1 MGRCALEVVLLN
13 VACAFLS
20 CHADVG
26 DYEME
31 LKSTPQST
39 SFLQRTTSAQSVS
52 PYQIT
57 SSSHAVTTL
66 FSSRTSNIITTP
78 LSQRTSVLTAAQ
90 TTNHHP
96 VTTASAHNMTTQAR
110 ENSTKLTSK
119 MTHLIL
125 TTTVAGKKT
134 TAKPPLPTNETTT
147 HVRVQTSNKTTIQ
160 RTEKTTLPTNQTTH
174 SRMAAAAKKTT
185 AKPTSLTNQ
194 TTTLAVTTTATTK
207 KTAVK
212 TTTQPTKQTTHTA
225 AKTTARTNMTTIH
238 SFHSNE
244 TTTHVRVTTTA
255 QTSNKTT
262 IQRTEKT
269 TLPANHTTHSR
280 RATTS
285 AAKKTTAKPT
295 SPTNQTTTLAVTTI
309 ATTKKTTVKTTTQ
322 PSKQTTHTAARTTA
336 RTNMTTILPR
346 NETTRPATT
355 ATVGPTLA
363 PDPSSPITGAYNVSN
378 GSVNCIKASMGLELI
393 VQNSKMQKKGY
404 FNIDP
409 SITQPSGRCGN
420 LQSNLN
426 LTFNGGFISFTF
438 VKKDRVYYIST
449 IEASLKIPSVGSWHN
464 VTSKQLFT
472 ATMGNSFKCL
482 SKQMVNLA
490 DNFQLLTANTQL
502 QAFDIVGN
510 QFGKV
515 EECAADFN
523 IIFPAMGFFVIFIA
537 GILALILYV
546 VCHKRKLSAYQRI

>member
-1 MGRCALEVVLLN
+1 
-13 VACAFLS
+13 
-20 CHADVG
+20 
-26 DYEME
+26 ME

-66 FSSRTSNIITTP
+66 FSSRTSNIITTS
-78 LSQRTSVLTAAQ
+78 LSQRTSALTATQ

-96 VTTASAHNMTTQAR
+96 VTTALAPNMTTQAR
-110 ENSTKLTSK
+110 ENNTQLTSK
-119 MTHLIL
+119 TTHLML
-125 TTTVAGKKT
+125 TTTIAGKKT

-147 HVRVQTSNKTTIQ
+147 HVRVTTTAQTSNKTTIQ

-174 SRMAAAAKKTT
+174 SRVATTTAAKKTT
-185 AKPTSLTNQ
+185 ATPTSPTNQ

-225 AKTTARTNMTTIH
+225 AKTTARTNMTT
-238 SFHSNE
+238 
-244 TTTHVRVTTTA
+244 
-255 QTSNKTT
+255 
-262 IQRTEKT
+262 
-269 TLPANHTTHSR
+269 LP
-280 RATTS
+280 
-285 AAKKTTAKPT
+285 PG
-295 SPTNQTTTLAVTTI
+295 NQ
-309 ATTKKTTVKTTTQ
+309 
-322 PSKQTTHTAARTTA
+322 
-336 RTNMTTILPR
+336 
-346 NETTRPATT
+346 TTRPATT

-363 PDPSSPITGAYNVSN
+363 PDPSSPTTGAYNVSN

-393 VQNSKMQKKGY
+393 VQNSKTQKKGY

-409 SITQPSGRCGN
+409 NITQTSGSCGN

-449 IEASLKIPSVGSWHN
+449 VEASLKIPSVGKCLCILYSR
-464 VTSKQLFT
+464 KQLFT

-490 DNFQLLTANTQL
+490 DNFQLLTVNTQL
-502 QAFDIVGN
+502 QAFAIVGD
-510 QFGKV
+510 QFGKE
-515 EECAADFN
+515 EECSLDRNRRTIPIAL
-523 IIFPAMGFFVIFIA
+523 GLSTLGLSVIVLVL
-537 GILALILYV
+537 GLISR
-546 VCHKRKLSAYQRI
+546 RKPNRGYERI

>member
-1 MGRCALEVVLLN
+1 MGRRALEVVLLN

-119 MTHLIL
+119 MTYLIL

-174 SRMAAAAKKTT
+174 SRIATTAAAKKTT

-212 TTTQPTKQTTHTA
+212 TTTQP
-225 AKTTARTNMTTIH
+225 
-238 SFHSNE
+238 
-244 TTTHVRVTTTA
+244 
-255 QTSNKTT
+255 
-262 IQRTEKT
+262 
-269 TLPANHTTHSR
+269 
-280 RATTS
+280 
-285 AAKKTTAKPT
+285 
-295 SPTNQTTTLAVTTI
+295 
-309 ATTKKTTVKTTTQ
+309 
-322 PSKQTTHTAARTTA
+322 SKQTTHTAARTTA
-336 RTNMTTILPR
+336 RTNMTTSLPR
-346 NETTRPATT
+346 TQTTSPATT

-393 VQNSKMQKKGY
+393 VQNSKTQKKGY

-438 VKKDRVYYIST
+438 AKKDRLYYIST

-502 QAFDIVGN
+502 QAFAIVGN
-510 QFGKV
+510 QFGKE
-515 EECAADFN
+515 EECSLDRNRRTIPIAL
-523 IIFPAMGFFVIFIA
+523 GLSTLGLFVIV
-537 GILALILYV
+537 LALGLISR
-546 VCHKRKLSAYQRI
+546 RKPNRGYERI

>member
-1 MGRCALEVVLLN
+1 MGRRGLEVVLLN

-26 DYEME
+26 NYEME

-57 SSSHAVTTL
+57 SSSHVVTTL
-66 FSSRTSNIITTP
+66 FSSRTSNIITTS
-78 LSQRTSVLTAAQ
+78 LSQRTSALTATQ

-96 VTTASAHNMTTQAR
+96 VTTALAPNMTTQAR
-110 ENSTKLTSK
+110 ENNTQLTSK
-119 MTHLIL
+119 TTHLIL
-125 TTTVAGKKT
+125 TTTIAGKKT

-147 HVRVQTSNKTTIQ
+147 HVRVTTTAQTSNKTTIQ

-174 SRMAAAAKKTT
+174 SRVATTT
-185 AKPTSLTNQ
+185 ATPTSPTNQ

-225 AKTTARTNMTTIH
+225 AKTTARTNMTT
-238 SFHSNE
+238 
-244 TTTHVRVTTTA
+244 
-255 QTSNKTT
+255 
-262 IQRTEKT
+262 
-269 TLPANHTTHSR
+269 LP
-280 RATTS
+280 
-285 AAKKTTAKPT
+285 PG
-295 SPTNQTTTLAVTTI
+295 NQ
-309 ATTKKTTVKTTTQ
+309 
-322 PSKQTTHTAARTTA
+322 
-336 RTNMTTILPR
+336 
-346 NETTRPATT
+346 TTRPATT
-355 ATVGPTLA
+355 ATVGPTVA
-363 PDPSSPITGAYNVSN
+363 PDPSSPTTGAYNVSN

-393 VQNSKMQKKGY
+393 VQNSKTQKKGY

-409 SITQPSGRCGN
+409 SITQTSGSCGN

-449 IEASLKIPSVGSWHN
+449 VEASLKIPSVGSWHS

-490 DNFQLLTANTQL
+490 DNFQLLTVNTQL
-502 QAFDIVGN
+502 QAFAIVGD
-510 QFGKV
+510 QFGKE
-515 EECAADFN
+515 EECSLDRNRRTIPIAL
-523 IIFPAMGFFVIFIA
+523 GLSTLGLSVIVLVL
-537 GILALILYV
+537 GLISR
-546 VCHKRKLSAYQRI
+546 RKPNRGYERI

>member
-1 MGRCALEVVLLN
+1 MGRRALEVVLLN

-26 DYEME
+26 NYELE

-39 SFLQRTTSAQSVS
+39 LFLQRTTSAQSVS

-78 LSQRTSVLTAAQ
+78 LSQRTSVVTATQ
-90 TTNHHP
+90 TTNHNP
-96 VTTASAHNMTTQAR
+96 VTTASAPNMTTQAR
-110 ENSTKLTSK
+110 ENSTQLTSK
-119 MTHLIL
+119 VTHLIL

-147 HVRVQTSNKTTIQ
+147 HVRVTTTGQTSNKTTIQ
-160 RTEKTTLPTNQTTH
+160 RTEKTILPTNQTTH
-174 SRMAAAAKKTT
+174 SRVATTAAAKKTT
-185 AKPTSLTNQ
+185 AKPTSPTNQ

-238 SFHSNE
+238 
-244 TTTHVRVTTTA
+244 
-255 QTSNKTT
+255 
-262 IQRTEKT
+262 
-269 TLPANHTTHSR
+269 PG
-280 RATTS
+280 
-285 AAKKTTAKPT
+285 
-295 SPTNQTTTLAVTTI
+295 NQ
-309 ATTKKTTVKTTTQ
+309 
-322 PSKQTTHTAARTTA
+322 
-336 RTNMTTILPR
+336 
-346 NETTRPATT
+346 TTRPATT
-355 ATVGPTLA
+355 ATVEPTLA
-363 PDPSSPITGAYNVSN
+363 PNTSSPTTGAYNVSN

-393 VQNSKMQKKGY
+393 VQNSKTQKKGY

-409 SITQPSGRCGN
+409 SITQTSGSCGN
-420 LQSNLN
+420 RQSNLN

-438 VKKDRVYYIST
+438 VKKDRIYYIST
-449 IEASLKIPSVGSWHN
+449 VEASLKIHSVGSWHN

-490 DNFQLLTANTQL
+490 DNFQLLTVNTQL
-502 QAFDIVGN
+502 QAFAIVGN
-510 QFGKV
+510 QFGKE
-515 EECAADFN
+515 EECSLDRNRRTIPIALGLS
-523 IIFPAMGFFVIFIA
+523 ILGLFVIV
-537 GILALILYV
+537 LAFGLISR
-546 VCHKRKLSAYQRI
+546 RKPNRGYERI

>member
-1 MGRCALEVVLLN
+1 MGRRALEVVLLN
-13 VACAFLS
+13 VVCAFLS

-26 DYEME
+26 NYEME

-39 SFLQRTTSAQSVS
+39 LFLQRTTSAQSVS

-78 LSQRTSVLTAAQ
+78 LSQRTSVLTATQ
-90 TTNHHP
+90 TTNHHQ
-96 VTTASAHNMTTQAR
+96 VTTASAPNMTTQAR
-110 ENSTKLTSK
+110 ENSTQLTSK
-119 MTHLIL
+119 MTDPIL
-125 TTTVAGKKT
+125 TTTVASKKT
-134 TAKPPLPTNETTT
+134 TAKAPTNETTT
-147 HVRVQTSNKTTIQ
+147 HVRVTTKGQTSNKTTIQ

-174 SRMAAAAKKTT
+174 SRVATTAAAKKTT
-185 AKPTSLTNQ
+185 GKPTSPTNQ

-207 KTAVK
+207 KTAAK

-238 SFHSNE
+238 
-244 TTTHVRVTTTA
+244 
-255 QTSNKTT
+255 
-262 IQRTEKT
+262 
-269 TLPANHTTHSR
+269 PG
-280 RATTS
+280 
-285 AAKKTTAKPT
+285 
-295 SPTNQTTTLAVTTI
+295 NQTT
-309 ATTKKTTVKTTTQ
+309 
-322 PSKQTTHTAARTTA
+322 
-336 RTNMTTILPR
+336 
-346 NETTRPATT
+346 RPTTT

-363 PDPSSPITGAYNVSN
+363 PDTSSPTTGTYNVSN

-393 VQNSKMQKKGY
+393 VQNSKTHKKGY

-409 SITQPSGRCGN
+409 NITQTSGSCGN

-426 LTFNGGFISFTF
+426 LTFNGGFISFSF
-438 VKKDRVYYIST
+438 VKKDRVYYLST
-449 IEASLKIPSVGSWHN
+449 VEASLKIPSVGSWHN

-472 ATMGNSFKCL
+472 ATIGNSFKCL

-490 DNFQLLTANTQL
+490 DNFQLLTVNTQL
-502 QAFDIVGN
+502 QAFAIVGN

-515 EECAADFN
+515 NECAADFN
-523 IIFPAMGFFVIFIA
+523 IIFPAIGFFVIFIT

-546 VCHKRKLSAYQRI
+546 VCLKRKSSAYQRI

>member
-1 MGRCALEVVLLN
+1 MKHLAENTSPYSCFHFPAIINLFLCGGLTLRRHWLPPAPRPPLCSCDSVVSAQFEMYLPLGRAFVPYLSALQRGRAAPYPTTAASLDPASTMGRRALEVVLLHI
-13 VACAFLS
+13 ACAFLS

-26 DYEME
+26 NYEME

-66 FSSRTSNIITTP
+66 FSSRTSNIITTS
-78 LSQRTSVLTAAQ
+78 LSQRTSVHTATQ

-96 VTTASAHNMTTQAR
+96 LTSPTTASSPDMTTQAR
-110 ENSTKLTSK
+110 ENSTQLTSK
-119 MTHLIL
+119 TTHLIL

-147 HVRVQTSNKTTIQ
+147 HVRVTTTAQTSNKTTIQ

-174 SRMAAAAKKTT
+174 SGVATTAAAKKTT
-185 AKPTSLTNQ
+185 AKPTSPTKQ
-194 TTTLAVTTTATTK
+194 TTTLAETTTATTTATTK
-207 KTAVK
+207 KAVK

-225 AKTTARTNMTTIH
+225 AKTTARTNMTT
-238 SFHSNE
+238 
-244 TTTHVRVTTTA
+244 
-255 QTSNKTT
+255 
-262 IQRTEKT
+262 
-269 TLPANHTTHSR
+269 LP
-280 RATTS
+280 
-285 AAKKTTAKPT
+285 PG
-295 SPTNQTTTLAVTTI
+295 NQ
-309 ATTKKTTVKTTTQ
+309 
-322 PSKQTTHTAARTTA
+322 
-336 RTNMTTILPR
+336 
-346 NETTRPATT
+346 TTRPATT

-378 GSVNCIKASMGLELI
+378 GSVNCIKASMGLGLI
-393 VQNSKMQKKGY
+393 VQNSKTKKGY

-409 SITQPSGRCGN
+409 SITQTSGSCGN

-449 IEASLKIPSVGSWHN
+449 VEASLKIPSLGSWHN
-464 VTSKQLFT
+464 VTSQQRFT

-490 DNFQLLTANTQL
+490 DNFQLLTVNTQL
-502 QAFDIVGN
+502 QAFAIVGD
-510 QFGKV
+510 QFGKE
-515 EECAADFN
+515 EECSLDRNRRTIPIAL
-523 IIFPAMGFFVIFIA
+523 GLSTLGLFVIV
-537 GILALILYV
+537 LAWGLISR
-546 VCHKRKLSAYQRI
+546 RKPNRGYERI

>member
-1 MGRCALEVVLLN
+1 MGRRALEVVLLN

-20 CHADVG
+20 CRADVG
-26 DYEME
+26 NYEME

-39 SFLQRTTSAQSVS
+39 LFLQRTTSAQSVS

-66 FSSRTSNIITTP
+66 FSSRTSNIITTS
-78 LSQRTSVLTAAQ
+78 LSQRTSALTATQ

-96 VTTASAHNMTTQAR
+96 VTTALAPNMTTQAR
-110 ENSTKLTSK
+110 ENNTQLTSK
-119 MTHLIL
+119 TTHLIL
-125 TTTVAGKKT
+125 TTTIASKKT

-147 HVRVQTSNKTTIQ
+147 HVRVTTAQSSNKTTIQ
-160 RTEKTTLPTNQTTH
+160 RTEKTTLSTNQTTH
-174 SRMAAAAKKTT
+174 SRVATTTAAKKTT
-185 AKPTSLTNQ
+185 ATPTSPTNQ
-194 TTTLAVTTTATTK
+194 TTTLAVTTTAITK

-225 AKTTARTNMTTIH
+225 AKTTARTNMTT
-238 SFHSNE
+238 
-244 TTTHVRVTTTA
+244 
-255 QTSNKTT
+255 
-262 IQRTEKT
+262 
-269 TLPANHTTHSR
+269 L
-280 RATTS
+280 
-285 AAKKTTAKPT
+285 
-295 SPTNQTTTLAVTTI
+295 SPGNQ
-309 ATTKKTTVKTTTQ
+309 
-322 PSKQTTHTAARTTA
+322 
-336 RTNMTTILPR
+336 
-346 NETTRPATT
+346 TTRPATT
-355 ATVGPTLA
+355 ATMGPTLA
-363 PDPSSPITGAYNVSN
+363 PDPSSPTTGAYNVSS

-393 VQNSKMQKKGY
+393 VQNSKTQKKGY

-409 SITQPSGRCGN
+409 SITQTSGSCGN

-449 IEASLKIPSVGSWHN
+449 VEASLKIPSVGSWHN

-490 DNFQLLTANTQL
+490 DNFQLLTVNTQL
-502 QAFDIVGN
+502 QAFAIVGD

-523 IIFPAMGFFVIFIA
+523 IIFPAIGFFVIFIA
-537 GILALILYV
+537 GILALIL
-546 VCHKRKLSAYQRI
+546 CAICLKSKSSAYQRI

>member
-1 MGRCALEVVLLN
+1 MGRRALEVVLLN

-26 DYEME
+26 NYEME

-39 SFLQRTTSAQSVS
+39 LFLQRTTSAQSVP
-52 PYQIT
+52 PYQRT
-57 SSSHAVTTL
+57 SSGHAVTTF
-66 FSSRTSNIITTP
+66 FSSRTSNIITTS
-78 LSQRTSVLTAAQ
+78 LSQRTSVLPATQ

-96 VTTASAHNMTTQAR
+96 VTTALAPNMTTQAR
-110 ENSTKLTSK
+110 ENSTQLTSK
-119 MTHLIL
+119 TTHLIL

-147 HVRVQTSNKTTIQ
+147 HVRV
-160 RTEKTTLPTNQTTH
+160 
-174 SRMAAAAKKTT
+174 
-185 AKPTSLTNQ
+185 
-194 TTTLAVTTTATTK
+194 
-207 KTAVK
+207 
-212 TTTQPTKQTTHTA
+212 
-225 AKTTARTNMTTIH
+225 
-238 SFHSNE
+238 
-244 TTTHVRVTTTA
+244 TTTA

-269 TLPANHTTHSR
+269 TMPTNQTTHSR
-280 RATTS
+280 VATTA

-295 SPTNQTTTLAVTTI
+295 SPTNQTTTLAVTTK
-309 ATTKKTTVKTTTQ
+309 ATTNKTAVKTTAQTT
-322 PSKQTTHTAARTTA
+322 KQTTHTAAKTTA
-336 RTNMTTILPR
+336 RTNMTTIPPR
-346 NETTRPATT
+346 NQTTRPATT

-363 PDPSSPITGAYNVSN
+363 PDPSSPTTGAYNVSN

-393 VQNSKMQKKGY
+393 VQNFKTKKGY

-409 SITQPSGRCGN
+409 SITQTSGSCGN

-449 IEASLKIPSVGSWHN
+449 VEASLKIPSVGSWHN
-464 VTSKQLFT
+464 ATSKQLFT

-490 DNFQLLTANTQL
+490 DNFQLLTVNTQL
-502 QAFDIVGN
+502 QAFVIVGD
-510 QFGKV
+510 QFGKE
-515 EECAADFN
+515 EECSLDRNRRTIPIAL
-523 IIFPAMGFFVIFIA
+523 GLSTLGLFVIV
-537 GILALILYV
+537 LALGLISR
-546 VCHKRKLSAYQRI
+546 RKPNRGYERI

>member
-1 MGRCALEVVLLN
+1 GGPWKSHTLGILPREQPAT
-13 VACAFLS
+13 
-20 CHADVG
+20 
-26 DYEME
+26 ME

-119 MTHLIL
+119 MTYLIL

-134 TAKPPLPTNETTT
+134 TAK
-147 HVRVQTSNKTTIQ
+147 
-160 RTEKTTLPTNQTTH
+160 TEKTTLPTNQTTH
-174 SRMAAAAKKTT
+174 SR
-185 AKPTSLTNQ
+185 
-194 TTTLAVTTTATTK
+194 
-207 KTAVK
+207 
-212 TTTQPTKQTTHTA
+212 
-225 AKTTARTNMTTIH
+225 
-238 SFHSNE
+238 
-244 TTTHVRVTTTA
+244 
-255 QTSNKTT
+255 
-262 IQRTEKT
+262 
-269 TLPANHTTHSR
+269 
-280 RATTS
+280 RATTA

-295 SPTNQTTTLAVTTI
+295 SPTNQTTTLAVTTT

-336 RTNMTTILPR
+336 RTNMTTSLPR
-346 NETTRPATT
+346 TQTTSPATT

-393 VQNSKMQKKGY
+393 VQNSKTQKKGY

-502 QAFDIVGN
+502 QAFAIVGN
-510 QFGKV
+510 QFGKE
-515 EECAADFN
+515 EECSLDRNRRTIPIAL
-523 IIFPAMGFFVIFIA
+523 GLSTLGLFVIV
-537 GILALILYV
+537 LALGLISR
-546 VCHKRKLSAYQRI
+546 RKPNRGYERI